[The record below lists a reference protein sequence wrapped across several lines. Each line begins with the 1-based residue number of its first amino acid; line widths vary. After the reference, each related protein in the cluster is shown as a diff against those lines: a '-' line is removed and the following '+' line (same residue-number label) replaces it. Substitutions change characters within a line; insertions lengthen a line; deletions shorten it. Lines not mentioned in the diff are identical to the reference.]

1 VRPGETIV
9 AADDRRVRDAL
20 RAAMIARIATVT
32 AGGWPL
38 VMPLYFVVID
48 GRIYMNNAATSPT
61 VKNIERDPRA
71 LVLLQMHEGEVIRLR
86 GEARYLRDEETRRR
100 VTRASLFKYVLRP
113 RALLFMLRNL
123 GRVSMRGRYVGE
135 RGDTGMIE
143 VTPASYSVGP
153 H

>member
-1 VRPGETIV
+1 VTPGETVV
-9 AADDRRVRDAL
+9 AADDRRVRAAL
-20 RAAMIARIATVT
+20 RRAMIARIATVT

-61 VKNIERDPRA
+61 VKNIERVPRA
-71 LVLLQMHEGEVIRLR
+71 LLVLQLREGEVIRVR
-86 GEARYLRDEETRRR
+86 GEACYRRDDEINRR

-123 GRVSMRGRYVGE
+123 GRLEMRGRYVGE

-143 VTPASYSVGP
+143 VTPGSYSVAP